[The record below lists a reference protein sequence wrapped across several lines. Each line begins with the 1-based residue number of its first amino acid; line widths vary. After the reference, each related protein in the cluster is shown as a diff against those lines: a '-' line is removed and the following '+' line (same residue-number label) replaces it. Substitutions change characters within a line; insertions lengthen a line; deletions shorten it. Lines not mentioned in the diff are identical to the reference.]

1 MNFAKEGVTLLAYVK
16 GIAIIRYRATATDVR
31 LSTDAA
37 PKRTPKGVV
46 K

>member
-1 MNFAKEGVTLLAYVK
+1 MNLATEGVTLVAYVK
-16 GIAIIRYRATATDVR
+16 GIPIMRYRASATDAI
-31 LSTDAA
+31 LNTEAA